1 MTSLHVNLS
10 IPYKNENI
18 TLIAKVI
25 KRVRK
30 ILNDYLIIKTTLI
43 FIFLQFKKR
52 NPNAP
57 VGEGSWII
65 KYLIKKRLQN
75 RRDYQNKKTKG
86 KGKKKE
92 NNECKIFNI

>member
-10 IPYKNENI
+10 IPYKNQNI

-43 FIFLQFKKR
+43 FIFL
-52 NPNAP
+52 
-57 VGEGSWII
+57 
-65 KYLIKKRLQN
+65 
-75 RRDYQNKKTKG
+75 
-86 KGKKKE
+86 
-92 NNECKIFNI
+92 